1 MFVSYLLRRRFA
13 SRNAGI
19 VDEDIDPAVPRDELI
34 RNLGNA
40 RGIRHVHVDELG
52 VVALRGET
60 GAAGLTGLRV
70 AIRDDDFRPCFR
82 ERLRAGEPDAL
93 AGAGYDGGFSV
104 QPEFFQIHFLA
115 LPVYRRI
122 TSPSL
127 SKRCRRARSGESQTR
142 SPAFRPNSPIQRAV
156 SIPSL
161 LAST

>member
-19 VDEDIDPAVPRDELI
+19 VDEDIDPAVPRDGLI
-34 RNLGNA
+34 GDLGNA

-52 VVALRGET
+52 VVTFRGET
-60 GAAGLTGLRV
+60 GAAGRARLRV
-70 AIRDDDFRPCFR
+70 AIRDHDFRSRFR
-82 ERLRAGEPDAL
+82 QRLRACKPDAL
-93 AGAGYDGGFSV
+93 AGAGYNGGFSV
-104 QPEFFQIHFLA
+104 QPELFQIHFLA

-127 SKRCRRARSGESQTR
+127 SKRCRRAGSGESQTR

>member
-1 MFVSYLLRRRFA
+1 MFVGHPLRRCFT

-34 RNLGNA
+34 RDLGNA
-40 RGIRHVHVDELG
+40 RGIGHVHVDELG
-52 VVALRGET
+52 VVAFRGET
-60 GAAGLTGLRV
+60 GAAGLCRLRI

-93 AGAGYDGGFSV
+93 AGAGYDRGFSV
-104 QPEFFQIHFLA
+104 QPEFFQIHFLV
-115 LPVYRRI
+115 LPVYLRM

-127 SKRCRRARSGESQTR
+127 LKRCRRAGSGTSQTR
-142 SPAFRPNSPIQRAV
+142 SPAFRLNSPMQRAV

-161 LAST
+161 PASI